1 MKRIGLVLAMLVTTT
16 MLAQGQTKQLVGKWL
31 LDVEKSGTK
40 NAPPTMVIETTDKD
54 LKVTLGDDKRTQTMI
69 FKLDGTEMEMANQ
82 RKTAMAWKGNKLEAT
97 VIDARGRSSVL
108 FSREGDW
115 LVQEGVSPEGP
126 TKIYFK
132 KASAK

>member
-1 MKRIGLVLAMLVTTT
+1 MKRLTCVLALLMTTAL
-16 MLAQGQTKQLVGKWL
+16 LAQGQTKPLVGKWL
-31 LDVEKSGTK
+31 FDAEKSGTK
-40 NAPPTMVIETTDKD
+40 NAPPTMIIETTDKE
-54 LKVTLGDDKRTQTMI
+54 LKVTLGDDQRTQTMV
-69 FKLDGTEMEMANQ
+69 FKLDGTETEMANQ

-132 KASAK
+132 KAPAK

>member
-132 KASAK
+132 KAPAK